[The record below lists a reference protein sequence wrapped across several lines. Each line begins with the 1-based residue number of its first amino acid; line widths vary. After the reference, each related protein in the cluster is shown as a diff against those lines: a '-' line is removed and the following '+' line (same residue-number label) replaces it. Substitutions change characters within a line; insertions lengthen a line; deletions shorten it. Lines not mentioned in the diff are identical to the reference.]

1 MPVPLAVPLIT
12 GAVSFISGLF
22 GESAAKKA
30 ERKAAA
36 EKAVAQ
42 RSLDE
47 LVRDRQD
54 VINPFEGISNLS
66 SMLSNPMASLGVAT
80 QAAEMEIE
88 EADISLANT
97 LDTVRATGASAGG
110 ATALAQAALQSK
122 KGVSASI
129 EAQEAQNEK
138 LRAQGEQQLQQQ
150 KMAEAQRIQ
159 GAEAQG
165 KQFMFGAQE
174 NRDTAQMDRLSAQIS
189 GSAQRQAQANSDR
202 TGALTGMA
210 GSLASIGGSYMSSFG
225 GASAEKMGGDTNQF
239 DVGGFNKTNF
249 NVDTSYTQFGD

>member
-1 MPVPLAVPLIT
+1 MALVTAALIS
-12 GAVSFISGLF
+12 GGISFVSGLF

-30 ERKAAA
+30 EKKAAD

-42 RSLDE
+42 GALDQ
-47 LVRDRQD
+47 LIADRQD

-80 QAAEMEIE
+80 QAAEMEVE

-97 LDTVRATGASAGG
+97 LDAVRATGTGAGG
-110 ATALAQAALQSK
+110 ATALAQAALKSK

-150 KMAEAQRIQ
+150 KMSEAQRIQ

-165 KQFMFGAQE
+165 KQFVFGAQE

-189 GSAQRQAQANSDR
+189 GAEQRESQAASDR
-202 TGALTGMA
+202 TGALTGMV
-210 GSLASIGGSYMSSFG
+210 GGLTSIGTSYMSNYSP
-225 GASAEKMGGDTNQF
+225 K
-239 DVGGFNKTNF
+239 KKK
-249 NVDTSYTQFGD
+249 